1 MNSVSFLQVRVT
13 ARKRRRPSGSSRALM
28 VDTRTIPP
36 GTYLIQYVV
45 EDMFTRRI
53 PMEGVKVTWDGQRLS
68 LAEGETWEGT
78 VSLRWE

>member
-1 MNSVSFLQVRVT
+1 
-13 ARKRRRPSGSSRALM
+13 M